1 MSFPTLV
8 PGATLGMLGGGQ
20 LGRMFTI
27 AARNM
32 GYKVIVLEPD
42 TGSPAG
48 QLADKHIIAAY
59 DDADALVEMSEQCD
73 VITTEFENIPADVLN
88 KLAESVPVH
97 PSANAV
103 EKAQDRIVE
112 KALVR
117 NRRSGLQ
124 AAPQEKGTR

>member
-103 EKAQDRIVE
+103 EKAQDRILKKRLFFPVVYYPY
-112 KALVR
+112 LT
-117 NRRSGLQ
+117 G
-124 AAPQEKGTR
+124 